1 MICRCAAMVRLFA
14 CYAVVGLGGFLAAE
28 AAAQTCDSPLPACGS
43 VVEDLS
49 LATPTTTAFG
59 CMTLPYVTVLE
70 FTSNANT
77 DFTGPVE
84 VAVRSLSCSGPDG
97 ADTVWV
103 QVVKPDPQSLCDAA
117 AYVAVSP
124 CLETTAPATV
134 VSEALFPNATYL
146 VLVGTR
152 HDPALSACGISIEI
166 TGPAVSIDVCCTAT
180 IAPGGSVELTASGG
194 DPSLGYVWFPT
205 QGLSSPSGAV
215 VEASPTGTI
224 TYGVTGFVGAC
235 SYSDAV
241 TVTVGIPLE
250 LPNGFT
256 PNDDG
261 FNDLWEIGGT
271 GAFPKLEVL
280 VYDRAGQLV
289 HRNIGYVQP
298 WDGKRNGVPVPAGTY
313 YYVIDLN
320 EPQVDLDPFTGYVSI
335 IR

>member
-1 MICRCAAMVRLFA
+1 M
-14 CYAVVGLGGFLAAE
+14 
-28 AAAQTCDSPLPACGS
+28 
-43 VVEDLS
+43 
-49 LATPTTTAFG
+49 
-59 CMTLPYVTVLE
+59 
-70 FTSNANT
+70 
-77 DFTGPVE
+77 
-84 VAVRSLSCSGPDG
+84 
-97 ADTVWV
+97 
-103 QVVKPDPQSLCDAA
+103 
-117 AYVAVSP
+117 
-124 CLETTAPATV
+124 
-134 VSEALFPNATYL
+134 
-146 VLVGTR
+146 
-152 HDPALSACGISIEI
+152 
-166 TGPAVSIDVCCTAT
+166 
-180 IAPGGSVELTASGG
+180 
-194 DPSLGYVWFPT
+194 
-205 QGLSSPSGAV
+205 
-215 VEASPTGTI
+215 EASPTGTI